1 MQATTI
7 LGAAAAVLIG
17 GGAAVYY
24 FLKDEAPPPP
34 PAPPPKIARDPVRA
48 PAPVVAPTIRHPLA
62 GVTATVL
69 PDLEQSDAPLLQA
82 LDELLG
88 QKWRAYF
95 LPGSVIRRIVATVD
109 NLPRERLPA
118 DLMPLKR
125 VPRAFVTTGNG
136 DGLAIGAR
144 NSSRYAAYASV
155 VATIDAEKLVALY
168 VRFYPLFQRAY
179 EELGNP
185 KGYFNDRLVAAID
198 DLLAAPELAGPIKL
212 VRPMLHYE
220 FADPAL
226 EARSA
231 GQKIMIRMGKDNAV
245 KVKSKLREIRKRV
258 ATGAAPS

>member
-1 MQATTI
+1 MQKTT
-7 LGAAAAVLIG
+7 LWGAAAAVLIG
-17 GGAAVYY
+17 AGAAAYY
-24 FLKDEAPPPP
+24 FLQDEPPPP
-34 PAPPPKIARDPVRA
+34 PAPPPKIARDPVRIA

-62 GVTATVL
+62 GVTGAGL

-88 QKWRAYF
+88 RKWRAYF
-95 LPGSVIRRIVATVD
+95 LPESVIRRIVATVD

-118 DLMPLKR
+118 DVMPLKR
-125 VPRAFVTTGNG
+125 VPKAFVTTGKG
-136 DGLAIGAR
+136 AALAIGAR
-144 NSSRYAAYASV
+144 NSSRYAAYVSV
-155 VATIDAEKLVALY
+155 VAALDAVKLVAVY
-168 VRFYPLFQRAY
+168 VRFYPLFQKAY

-185 KGYFNDRLVAAID
+185 KGYFNDRLVVAID

-231 GQKIMIRMGKDNAV
+231 GQKIMIRMGNDNAA
-245 KVKSKLREIRKRV
+245 KVKAKLREIRKLV
-258 ATGAAPS
+258 ATGG